1 MPVNNTEVGVKVYT
15 YIRKQEEAFAQKYPL
30 VNMKESDIAGKVTGM
45 LLRQPEP
52 NKQKLNENMTYMVR
66 RIIKAFEVL
75 EEFYAKEVKGVK
87 QDPQDKPSASPSA
100 TPAEA
105 SPTATST
112 SSKCRLYVD
121 LNSPGITSGQLREA
135 LIEVH
140 RVLDSSWMINGR
152 KPAFIAPVLGN
163 LEPKHIREI
172 QDRCKTLAPLTIAL
186 RETLITEIEDGYALH
201 ALFHAPEFE
210 TRLKANFLKNL
221 VGVQI
226 GTPAAEKYDPYYP
239 ILKEFKCHAYWT
251 VAVVKKNFQV
261 ALQKTKALLDTKYK
275 SLFLVS
281 KEIMWENP
289 NGDGNKQRIKLGGTG
304 TTGGMSL
311 AALTQSAWRYKN
323 HEFKT
328 YAETIKKN
336 VEEFGGT
343 NITRVEGISWQADL
357 AQDSS
362 GKIG

>member
-1 MPVNNTEVGVKVYT
+1 MPVNNTEVGVKIYT

-75 EEFYAKEVKGVK
+75 EEFYAKEVKGIS
-87 QDPQDKPSASPSA
+87 QDPEVQVSPSA
-100 TPAEA
+100 TATQA
-105 SPTATST
+105 SPTSTS
-112 SSKCRLYVD
+112 SSKCRLYCD

-135 LIEVH
+135 LIEVY
-140 RVLDSSWMINGR
+140 RVLDASWMIGGR
-152 KPAFIAPVLGN
+152 KPPFIAPVLSN
-163 LEPKHIREI
+163 LEPSHIREI

-186 RETLITEIEDGYALH
+186 RETLITEVEDGFALH

-226 GTPAAEKYDPYYP
+226 GTSAAEKYDPYYP

-251 VAVVKKNFQV
+251 VAVVKKNFKV
-261 ALQKTKALLDTKYK
+261 CLDKTKALLDTKYK

-281 KEIMWENP
+281 KEIMWEN
-289 NGDGNKQRIKLGGTG
+289 GDGNTQRIRLGGSG